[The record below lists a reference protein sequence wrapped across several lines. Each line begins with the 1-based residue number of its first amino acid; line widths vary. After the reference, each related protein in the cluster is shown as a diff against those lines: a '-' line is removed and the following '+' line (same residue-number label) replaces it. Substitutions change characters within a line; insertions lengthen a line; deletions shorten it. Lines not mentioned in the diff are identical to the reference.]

1 MPGYVIV
8 STNTCRTFQP
18 NVILWNFELKAVY
31 TAQKPLFH

>member
-1 MPGYVIV
+1 MLLYPPIPAGH
-8 STNTCRTFQP
+8 SA